1 MKIKLN
7 KSNKYNITLGSD
19 PELFFENKI
28 ECVSAEGIV
37 PGTKQEPHFISKD
50 GHAIQLDNV
59 AAEFNIPPVETKEDW
74 IKELKVPIEH
84 LNQLAKDRNLKISDK
99 ASYLFNQKYLKTE
112 NARQFGCS
120 PDYDVYIQDINEKP
134 VAEDNRLRSCGG
146 HVSIGYPDQ
155 NIENTEKIVKM
166 FDLFVVLPSLLIDKD
181 ERRRELYGKAG
192 CFRFTP
198 FGVECRSLSNF
209 WIFSDELMGWVFD
222 QTMIAINIVLDG
234 DSDYFIN
241 KYSEETRRIINENDK
256 DSALNIIKELEINL
270 I

>member
-1 MKIKLN
+1 MLNYEMRFNFIEVEIK
-7 KSNKYNITLGSD
+7 SSTITKL
-19 PELFFENKI
+19 
-28 ECVSAEGIV
+28 
-37 PGTKQEPHFISKD
+37 
-50 GHAIQLDNV
+50 
-59 AAEFNIPPVETKEDW
+59 
-74 IKELKVPIEH
+74 
-84 LNQLAKDRNLKISDK
+84 
-99 ASYLFNQKYLKTE
+99 
-112 NARQFGCS
+112 
-120 PDYDVYIQDINEKP
+120 
-134 VAEDNRLRSCGG
+134 G